1 MFAQM
6 TVWQIREYS
15 SRDANATP
23 EEQPN
28 AEPAQ
33 EFQQLRAQVEEL
45 ARRIDVLFL
54 EAEL

>member
-33 EFQQLRAQVEEL
+33 EFQQLRAEVEEL
-45 ARRIDVLFL
+45 ARRIDVLLL